1 MAEYSIKDLERLTGI
16 KAHTI
21 RIWEKRYSIIDPK
34 RTSTN
39 IRFYSDSELKKIL
52 NVSILNSNGMKIS
65 AIANMNSE
73 QLHER
78 VMALNQVSDD
88 SASFID
94 QLTIA
99 MIELDEASF
108 ERILSLV
115 TLKIGFED
123 TVTSVLY
130 PFLDKIGILWQTGKI
145 NPAQEHFISN
155 LIRQKLI
162 VAIDSIPNH
171 TNPKLPVVLLYL
183 PENELHEIGLL
194 FYSYL
199 VKKIGYN
206 VVYLGQSVPVND
218 LESVVEIRDPKILV
232 TSLSSPIPQSNLHSY
247 LENMSN
253 EFSTKDIYISGF
265 QISESLLENWDNIH
279 YINNALSL
287 KEILV
292 KQSENY

>member
-21 RIWEKRYSIIDPK
+21 RIWEKRYSLIDPK

-52 NVSILNSNGMKIS
+52 NVSILNNNGMKIS
-65 AIANMNSE
+65 AIADMDAD
-73 QLHER
+73 QLNER
-78 VMALNQVSDD
+78 VMALSQVSDD
-88 SASFID
+88 SANFID

-99 MIELDEASF
+99 MIELDEATF

-115 TLKIGFED
+115 TLKIGFEE
-123 TVTSVLY
+123 TVTKVLY

-162 VAIDSIPNH
+162 VAIDSLPNH
-171 TNPKLPVVLLYL
+171 SNPKLPVVLLYL

-199 VKKIGYN
+199 IKKIGYN

-218 LESVVEIRDPKILV
+218 LESVVEIRDPKIIV
-232 TSLSSPIPQSNLHSY
+232 TSLSTPIPKSNLISY
-247 LENMSN
+247 LDGLSD
-253 EFSTKDIYISGF
+253 EFNSKDIYISGF
-265 QISESLLENWDNIH
+265 QITESLLVRWDNIH
-279 YINNALSL
+279 YIQNALSL
-287 KEILV
+287 KESLV
-292 KQSENY
+292 KQSETY